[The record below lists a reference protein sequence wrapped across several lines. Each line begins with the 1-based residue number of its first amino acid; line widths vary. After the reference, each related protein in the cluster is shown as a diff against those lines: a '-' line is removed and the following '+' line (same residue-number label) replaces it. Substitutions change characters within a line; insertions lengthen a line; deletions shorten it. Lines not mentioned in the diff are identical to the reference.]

1 MRTGARSTVIV
12 AVVGA
17 ALLLAGCAPTVA
29 LHPAPPH
36 ANDPHC
42 ADVIVRLPDQLTGAS
57 GQLQRRDTDAQS
69 TAAWGD
75 PTSVVLSCGVRVP
88 GATTLPCFFYDDT
101 IYWLR
106 EKDDAAKVWHFTT
119 FGRNPAV
126 ELTVST
132 KVSPGPILDQLNQEI
147 DFLPKNGHVCS
158 STDDTVTGDD
168 LPPAA
173 TTAPTP
179 SPTPSPAPTR

>member
-1 MRTGARSTVIV
+1 MRTGLRSAVIA

-42 ADVIVRLPDQLTGAS
+42 ADVIVRLPPQLTGAS

-88 GATTLPCFFYDDT
+88 SATTLPCFAYDNT
-101 IYWLR
+101 VFWLR
-106 EKDDAAKVWHFTT
+106 QKDDAQKVWHFTT
-119 FGRNPAV
+119 FGRSPAV

-132 KVSPGPILDQLNQEI
+132 ALSPGPILDQLNSKI
-147 DFLPKNGHVCS
+147 DYFTPKNGHVCS
-158 STDDTVTGDD
+158 STEDTVTGDD
-168 LPPAA
+168 LPAG
-173 TTAPTP
+173 P
-179 SPTPSPAPTR
+179 SPSATPAG